1 MTRWWLEL
9 DEGEGRGDPFCLNA
23 SRTALCLA
31 PLDQREG
38 GIEYRHGLAF
48 RVEPH
53 DREPAR
59 RRRRTRRRMNFAA
72 AARFVPVAL
81 VIVWLATTL
90 FFDLLKGAQ

>member
-9 DEGEGRGDPFCLNA
+9 NEGEGRGDPFCLNA
-23 SRTALCLA
+23 SRAALCLA

-48 RVEPH
+48 RVEPQ

-59 RRRRTRRRMNFAA
+59 RRRRTQRRMNFAA

-81 VIVWLATTL
+81 VLFYLAASL
-90 FFDLLKGAQ
+90 LGQLLKGMQ